1 MLNRKQTNWGV
12 NTDRDLKTLD
22 LNGQQYIKLTR
33 QEGAQRSLKFFLSKI
48 GVKKIGL
55 CYCN

>member
-33 QEGAQRSLKFFLSKI
+33 QEGAQRSFKFFLIKI
-48 GVKKIGL
+48 GVNKTGL
-55 CYCN
+55 C